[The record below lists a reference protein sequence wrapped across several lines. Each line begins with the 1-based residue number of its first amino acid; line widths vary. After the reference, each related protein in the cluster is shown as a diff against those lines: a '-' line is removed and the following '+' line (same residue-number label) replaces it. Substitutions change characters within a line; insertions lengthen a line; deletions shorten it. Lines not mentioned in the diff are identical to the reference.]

1 MYVYTVI
8 WSNIF
13 TAIYKKFVVLSEMH
27 ELHLINKLFKVL
39 YTDTVSCVHVARQ
52 SWLRLVRCFCMLVPD
67 LCLNPIDWTG
77 FLNAQFT
84 EAWLACP
91 QAYRVVCQSPLW
103 WHGPLGWDVIRLSL
117 RFRDYG
123 WRITT
128 PQRLPSTGQ
137 RLRSHQCSNL
147 LIQTLKSWSKGLSNP
162 YLGSLVHYLGDS
174 APDMPSLHM
183 HACCVLNATSG
194 GVESPL
200 TLHYISTARAYCQHF
215 YTVHRLRHRL

>member
-1 MYVYTVI
+1 VYVYTVI

-128 PQRLPSTGQ
+128 PQTSI
-137 RLRSHQCSNL
+137 N
-147 LIQTLKSWSKGLSNP
+147 WSKTKIPSMLEPTNP
-162 YLGSLVHYLGDS
+162 DS
-174 APDMPSLHM
+174 QIMIKGPFQSISRFTGALFGGQCTRHAFIT
-183 HACCVLNATSG
+183 HACMLCLECN
-194 GVESPL
+194 
-200 TLHYISTARAYCQHF
+200 IW
-215 YTVHRLRHRL
+215 